1 MTTNVMGSGPK
12 NDGVDFLSHP
22 TFYKYNLNK
31 KFEKKL
37 ISGVFGMPDGST
49 KTYIYASLGLGVL
62 GIIFVFMF
70 GSTSGFATIIGA
82 IATGLGVLGTFL
94 FWKYGYILV
103 PLITERT
110 NIIMMSDLGYE
121 IPPSQDVV
129 VKKSHGVYYASA
141 FLGVKVFE
149 SATEKSME
157 ENVSYNEYF
166 ERAMS
171 NLKYVTKIAYMLY
184 VEDVGKK
191 RKSIETKRA
200 EAQLRLARERDKSE
214 PDVLKIDKYEREVA
228 HWDLQLNKLIRG
240 VKPMGVVAYAMTTAA
255 GVSKEGAIASAKAQ
269 ARELTTVLS
278 NALNVEV
285 KWLRGD
291 EMLKCFEWEKFY
303 PITPS
308 ELEASMV

>member
-1 MTTNVMGSGPK
+1 
-12 NDGVDFLSHP
+12 
-22 TFYKYNLNK
+22 
-31 KFEKKL
+31 
-37 ISGVFGMPDGST
+37 MPDGSS
-49 KTYIYASLGLGVL
+49 KLYIYGSIGLGLV
-62 GIIFVFMF
+62 GIFITLTV
-70 GSTSGFATIIGA
+70 GQGSGFATIIGA
-82 IATGLGVLGTFL
+82 LLTGLGVAAIFL

-121 IPPSQDVV
+121 VPPSQDVV
-129 VKKSHGVYYASA
+129 VKKGEGVYYASA
-141 FLGVKVFE
+141 FLGIKVFE

-184 VEDVGKK
+184 VEDVGQK

-200 EAQLRLARERDKSE
+200 EGQLRLARERDKPE

-255 GVSKEGAIASAKAQ
+255 GVSKEGAIATAKAQ

-291 EMLKCFEWEKFY
+291 EMLKCFDWEKFY
-303 PITPS
+303 PITPQD
-308 ELEASMV
+308 LEASMV